1 MKDDSISRQ
10 AAISIVKNRYSN
22 MTWVNKAML
31 VEDLKD
37 LPSAQSEPQWIPC
50 SERLPKDRKSV
61 IVCYRYWLQ
70 FSQKFAYA
78 IVIGWRASKF
88 GVKAEVFTDWDGDFD
103 YNKEQDENY
112 IPEGWY
118 EFTTQGN
125 GDLMDWYID
134 AEVIAWMPL
143 PEPYVERRTNATN

>member
-1 MKDDSISRQ
+1 MSRLIDADALLKKTINNPLHAPYIVEKDIRGMPTIQ
-10 AAISIVKNRYSN
+10 
-22 MTWVNKAML
+22 
-31 VEDLKD
+31 
-37 LPSAQSEPQWIPC
+37 PEPPWIPV
-50 SERLPKDRKSV
+50 ERELPEDRKSV
-61 IVCYRYWLQ
+61 IVCYRFWLQ

-78 IVIGWRASKF
+78 IVIGWHASKF
-88 GVKAEVFTDWDGDFD
+88 RVKAEVFTDWDGGDFD
-103 YNKEQDENY
+103 YNEEQDENY

-143 PEPYVERRTNATN
+143 PEAYKPNK